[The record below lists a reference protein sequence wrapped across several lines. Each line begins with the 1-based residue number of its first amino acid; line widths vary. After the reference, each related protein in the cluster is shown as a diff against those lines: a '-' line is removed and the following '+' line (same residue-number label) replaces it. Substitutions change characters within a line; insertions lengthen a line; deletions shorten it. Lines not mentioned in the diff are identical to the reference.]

1 MKVIFLDHDG
11 VICLQNNW
19 GSRSRKRKKWTHK
32 NPTNFNYPIEAKFDN
47 FDGKAIKVLNS
58 ILEESGA
65 EIVVSS
71 DWKLHATL
79 EEMGDYYLSQGIIKR
94 PIAFTPNMQDFDP
107 FSAGLYQW
115 KNWYSRI
122 RIVEIWR
129 YLDQHQEIT
138 HWVAVDDLDMSEE
151 SNQGHGL
158 SNFVLVPRS
167 NEGIKQIGIREK
179 ILKHLK

>member
-1 MKVIFLDHDG
+1 
-11 VICLQNNW
+11 
-19 GSRSRKRKKWTHK
+19 
-32 NPTNFNYPIEAKFDN
+32 
-47 FDGKAIKVLNS
+47 
-58 ILEESGA
+58 
-65 EIVVSS
+65 
-71 DWKLHATL
+71 
-79 EEMGDYYLSQGIIKR
+79 MGDYYLSQGIIKR